1 MFLKATSEFSKFS
14 KINKCKIKE
23 KNIHN
28 SFSPKNLCYEV
39 EE

>member
-14 KINKCKIKE
+14 KINKCKSNE

-28 SFSPKNLCYEV
+28 SLSPKNLSYEV
-39 EE
+39 EG